1 MDLLFNDFLLN
12 RCQKKQESLNRQ
24 DAKDTKF
31 KTQSRDIV
39 QNRVSVLDK
48 AAFSFA
54 ACPVKREACLTGVTR
69 QMKKHPVFLG
79 DLRVLSDHAKAW
91 ERAVNSFFGLR
102 ECPALVPLMPMIVHS
117 PSVGI
122 PGYSLWSFYPGC
134 AGQGHNHGPS
144 GPFF

>member
-1 MDLLFNDFLLN
+1 MLHQLLTNEILSEKIRKFEP
-12 RCQKKQESLNRQ
+12 RSQRGKP

-54 ACPVKREACLTGVTR
+54 VTR

-91 ERAVNSFFGLR
+91 ERAVNNFLGLR
-102 ECPALVPLMPMIVHS
+102 ECPALVLKGVSDEFGHKKNTFAFIFLLPDFFCEQWSKRHCS
-117 PSVGI
+117 
-122 PGYSLWSFYPGC
+122 GYES
-134 AGQGHNHGPS
+134 
-144 GPFF
+144 